1 MGKKLMR
8 KALALLA
15 AVCMIVSMSL
25 TAFAAEEDT
34 NSTAAGV
41 TGTTEDPTDGILQV
55 WLAYEA
61 DNGNRTLLSGGTCF
75 LINEEYVLSNYH
87 IFDLDSDAGNGKT
100 LRDVAEQLLGI
111 ENLADNDKH
120 LKIFVYANRD
130 MTTEATIHESVQSAT
145 MDFVALKLAS
155 KIYDRTPLVLGDSDI
170 AYQQDVVYALGFPTD
185 SIENK
190 EFNTKADVSVV
201 DGTISKV
208 TTREKADVFEH
219 TAPLNHGNSGGPL
232 LNPINEVIG
241 INTFSYGN
249 DDGQK
254 YYSVQIN
261 AIKSGLDTFG
271 IAYADGT
278 HDRAVIDG
286 GQPSPGSTS
295 GGQTE
300 GVTVE
305 DLQSLISSAKG
316 ITADGYTAESY
327 NALQDAIASA
337 ETVAAGSPTEEQIQT
352 AMDELSAAR
361 NGLESEDIAT
371 GGDVEEDTNWFLIG
385 GIIAIAVIVIVVVII
400 IIVVASKSGKKKAQ
414 GTVPGGNGAVP
425 PYVASD
431 GPVGPAPGGTPGG
444 YSGGAGYSAGG
455 GYAGGMGYA
464 PEADGAGE
472 TTLLDSGAGETT
484 LLGGAGSAAYLIR
497 KKNGEK
503 IAITSQNFA
512 IGKERR
518 RVNYCISDNTS
529 VSRYHAVITK
539 KGSDYYIS
547 DQKSSNFTFVNGV
560 QLSPYNETLLTDRS
574 TIKLSDEEFEFHLS

>member
-8 KALALLA
+8 KMLALLA
-15 AVCMIVSMSL
+15 AVCMLASMSL
-25 TAFAAEEDT
+25 TAFAVEGDT
-34 NSTAAGV
+34 ESTAAGV

-278 HDRAVIDG
+278 HDRADID
-286 GQPSPGSTS
+286 PTPNPNPKPETVTLEEL
-295 GGQTE
+295 QTA
-300 GVTVE
+300 
-305 DLQSLISSAKG
+305 ISSEKG
-316 ITADGYTAESY
+316 ITADGYTTESY
-327 NALQDAIASA
+327 NALQTAISSA
-337 ETVAAGSPTEEQIQT
+337 ETVAAGSPTEEQIQA

-361 NGLESEDIAT
+361 NGLESEDPILP
-371 GGDVEEDTNWFLIG
+371 EPEDETNWFLIG
-385 GIIAIAVIVIVVVII
+385 GIIAIVVIVIVVVII
-400 IIVVASKSGKKKAQ
+400 IIVVASRSGKKKAQ
-414 GTVPGGNGAVP
+414 GTVPGGDGVVP
-425 PYVASD
+425 PYAD
-431 GPVGPAPGGTPGG
+431 PGKMTPPVDGG
-444 YSGGAGYSAGG
+444 YGPSYPTGG
-455 GYAGGMGYA
+455 GYAGGPGYA

-484 LLGGAGSAAYLIR
+484 LLGGTGSAAYLIR

-539 KGSDYYIS
+539 KGSDYYIT

>member
-8 KALALLA
+8 KMLALLA
-15 AVCMIVSMSL
+15 AVCMLASMSL
-25 TAFAAEEDT
+25 TAFAVEGDT
-34 NSTAAGV
+34 ESTAAGV

-361 NGLESEDIAT
+361 NGLESEDPILP
-371 GGDVEEDTNWFLIG
+371 EPEDETNWFLIG
-385 GIIAIAVIVIVVVII
+385 GIIAIVVIVIVVVII
-400 IIVVASKSGKKKAQ
+400 IIVVASRSGKKKAQ
-414 GTVPGGNGAVP
+414 GTVPGGDGVVP
-425 PYVASD
+425 PYAD
-431 GPVGPAPGGTPGG
+431 PGKMTPPVDGG
-444 YSGGAGYSAGG
+444 YGPSYPTGG
-455 GYAGGMGYA
+455 GYAGGPGYA

>member
-8 KALALLA
+8 KMLAFLA
-15 AVCMIVSMSL
+15 AVCMLASMSL
-25 TAFAAEEDT
+25 TAFAVEGDT
-34 NSTAAGV
+34 ESTAAGV

-278 HDRAVIDG
+278 HDRAVIESGDRG
-286 GQPSPGSTS
+286 VS
-295 GGQTE
+295 GGLTE
-300 GVTVE
+300 TVTVE

-316 ITADGYTAESY
+316 IM
-327 NALQDAIASA
+327 QDAIVSA

-371 GGDVEEDTNWFLIG
+371 VGDVEEDTNWFLIG

-400 IIVVASKSGKKKAQ
+400 IIVVASRSGKKKAQ
-414 GTVPGGNGAVP
+414 GTVPGGDGAVP

-464 PEADGAGE
+464 PAADGAGE

-484 LLGGAGSAAYLIR
+484 LLGGTGSAAYLIR

-539 KGSDYYIS
+539 KGSDYYIT